1 MPELLHLSPDDRE
14 AWLRGH
20 VSLNEA
26 AAVLAP
32 DGYQVASVSPA
43 YAHHGWGVDENG
55 DRRRMIYIGARRGR
69 GWFPVTIADV
79 REIRSESDRN
89 G

>member
-1 MPELLHLSPDDRE
+1 MTDVLHISPADHE

-20 VSLNEA
+20 VSLDEA
-26 AAVLAP
+26 AAVL
-32 DGYQVASVSPA
+32 DGYHVASVSSA
-43 YAHHGWGVDENG
+43 YAHHGWGVDGNG
-55 DRRRMIYIGARRGR
+55 DRRRMIYVGARRGR
-69 GWFPVTIADV
+69 GWFAVTIADV

>member
-1 MPELLHLSPDDRE
+1 MTDLLHLSPADRE

-20 VSLNEA
+20 VSLDEA
-26 AAVLAP
+26 AAVLGE
-32 DGYQVASVSPA
+32 GYHVASVSPA

-55 DRRRMIYIGARRGR
+55 DRRRMIYIGARHGR
-69 GWFPVTIADV
+69 GWFAVTIADV